1 MFLLFVVPYDNILS
15 HNMTNVN
22 TLFSYFVT
30 IIAKRQKENQMKYS
44 TLVFKLEKKI
54 DYKPS
59 QSELARIIS
68 IKPNAMSGR
77 ASRDS
82 DFSEDE
88 VNKIQNFYGV
98 ALGENNDY
106 CVELDYYPNVFG
118 SCGSGCMVFDE
129 SKEKITV
136 AKDMIINYSPSK
148 VYGVMSAV
156 GCSMSPKIEDGDKLV
171 IEKWNGEQIKDNRV
185 YLFRYNDE
193 LFIKRLVKNIDQ
205 IVCISENPRFEDRII
220 TDLKNFSLVGEIVG
234 LFRERV

>member
-1 MFLLFVVPYDNILS
+1 MFNKNSKMSVKEKMNYSKLMEKIEQKIDFKPKQADLCRVLKMSTSTMARRVMRNS
-15 HNMTNVN
+15 N
-22 TLFSYFVT
+22 FSDV
-30 IIAKRQKENQMKYS
+30 E
-44 TLVFKLEKKI
+44 LKKI
-54 DYKPS
+54 EEHYG
-59 QSELARIIS
+59 IS
-68 IKPNAMSGR
+68 LKGGS
-77 ASRDS
+77 SVDC
-82 DFSEDE
+82 
-88 VNKIQNFYGV
+88 
-98 ALGENNDY
+98 
-106 CVELDYYPNVFG
+106 CVELDFYPNVFG
-118 SCGSGCMVFDE
+118 SCGCGSMVFDE

-136 AKDMIINYSPSK
+136 AKDMIANYLPSK

-220 TDLKNFSLVGEIVG
+220 KDLKNFCLVGEIVG

>member
-1 MFLLFVVPYDNILS
+1 MKFD
-15 HNMTNVN
+15 
-22 TLFSYFVT
+22 TLF
-30 IIAKRQKENQMKYS
+30 E
-44 TLVFKLEKKI
+44 KLEKQVKF
-54 DYKPS
+54 KPS
-59 QSELARIIS
+59 VRNIADVLGVETKALYARSKRGTEFKDNEIS
-68 IKPNAMSGR
+68 RI
-77 ASRDS
+77 
-82 DFSEDE
+82 EE
-88 VNKIQNFYGV
+88 HYGISLKGGSS
-98 ALGENNDY
+98 ADC
-106 CVELDYYPNVFG
+106 CVELDFYPNVFG
-118 SCGSGCMVFDE
+118 SCGCGSMVFDE

-136 AKDMIINYSPSK
+136 AKDMITNYSPSK

-220 TDLKNFSLVGEIVG
+220 KDLKNFCLVGEIVG

>member
-1 MFLLFVVPYDNILS
+1 
-15 HNMTNVN
+15 
-22 TLFSYFVT
+22 
-30 IIAKRQKENQMKYS
+30 MKYEA
-44 TLVFKLEKKI
+44 LFDALEKKI
-54 DYKPS
+54 KFKPS
-59 QSELARIIS
+59 VRNIAEVLCIDTKALYARA
-68 IKPNAMSGR
+68 KRGTE
-77 ASRDS
+77 
-82 DFSEDE
+82 FKEDE
-88 VNKIQNFYGV
+88 IRKIEEFYAV
-98 ALGENNDY
+98 SLGSSTSDN
-106 CVELDYYPNVFG
+106 CVDLDYYPNVFG
-118 SCGSGCMVFDE
+118 SCGNGAMVFDE

-205 IVCISENPRFEDRII
+205 IVCISENPRFEDRVIK
-220 TDLKNFSLVGEIVG
+220 DLKNFNIVGEIVG

>member
-1 MFLLFVVPYDNILS
+1 MLS
-15 HNMTNVN
+15 YNMINVN

-30 IIAKRQKENQMKYS
+30 IITKSKKENQMKYS

-88 VNKIQNFYGV
+88 IKKIQSFYGV
-98 ALGENNDY
+98 ALGENNNN

-118 SCGSGCMVFDE
+118 SCGGGTMVFDE

-220 TDLKNFSLVGEIVG
+220 KDLKNFNLVGEIVG

>member
-1 MFLLFVVPYDNILS
+1 MI
-15 HNMTNVN
+15 NVN

-30 IIAKRQKENQMKYS
+30 IITKSKKENQMKYS

-88 VNKIQNFYGV
+88 IKKIQSFYGV
-98 ALGENNDY
+98 ALGENNNN

-118 SCGSGCMVFDE
+118 SCGSGAMVFDE

-136 AKDMIINYSPSK
+136 AKDMIINYSSTK

-156 GCSMSPKIEDGDKLV
+156 GCSMAPKIEDGDKLV

-205 IVCISENPRFEDRII
+205 IVCISENPRFEDRVIS
-220 TDLKNFSLVGEIVG
+220 DLKNFNIIGEIVG
-234 LFRERV
+234 LFREKV

>member
-1 MFLLFVVPYDNILS
+1 
-15 HNMTNVN
+15 MTNVN

-106 CVELDYYPNVFG
+106 CT
-118 SCGSGCMVFDE
+118 
-129 SKEKITV
+129 KIWREF
-136 AKDMIINYSPSK
+136 
-148 VYGVMSAV
+148 
-156 GCSMSPKIEDGDKLV
+156 CS
-171 IEKWNGEQIKDNRV
+171 R
-185 YLFRYNDE
+185 
-193 LFIKRLVKNIDQ
+193 
-205 IVCISENPRFEDRII
+205 
-220 TDLKNFSLVGEIVG
+220 
-234 LFRERV
+234 

>member
-1 MFLLFVVPYDNILS
+1 MQYSQLIQA
-15 HNMTNVN
+15 
-22 TLFSYFVT
+22 
-30 IIAKRQKENQMKYS
+30 IKKE
-44 TLVFKLEKKI
+44 I
-54 DYKPS
+54 DYEPK
-59 QSELARIIS
+59 Q
-68 IKPNAMSGR
+68 
-77 ASRDS
+77 S
-82 DFSEDE
+82 DFCKILELSRQTMSKRVANDSKFSDDE
-88 VNKIQNFYGV
+88 IKAIEAFYAIKLDRELQTKYV
-98 ALGENNDY
+98 D
-106 CVELDYYPNVFG
+106 LDYYPNVFG

-205 IVCISENPRFEDRII
+205 IVCISENPRFEDRVIK
-220 TDLKNFSLVGEIVG
+220 DLKNFSLVGEIVG

>member
-1 MFLLFVVPYDNILS
+1 MKYNQCLTLIEQKTGTKITHSLASKILGVGATALVNRANRDGNIKDEE
-15 HNMTNVN
+15 
-22 TLFSYFVT
+22 
-30 IIAKRQKENQMKYS
+30 IAK
-44 TLVFKLEKKI
+44 LEAYYAVKI
-54 DYKPS
+54 D
-59 QSELARIIS
+59 
-68 IKPNAMSGR
+68 
-77 ASRDS
+77 RDA
-82 DFSEDE
+82 
-88 VNKIQNFYGV
+88 G
-98 ALGENNDY
+98 NN

-118 SCGSGCMVFDE
+118 SCGSGAMVFDE

-205 IVCISENPRFEDRII
+205 IVCISENPRFEDRVIK
-220 TDLKNFSLVGEIVG
+220 DLKNFSLVGEIVG
-234 LFRERV
+234 LFREKV

>member
-1 MFLLFVVPYDNILS
+1 MI
-15 HNMTNVN
+15 NVN
-22 TLFSYFVT
+22 TLFPYFMT
-30 IIAKRQKENQMKYS
+30 IITKSKKENQMKYS

-88 VNKIQNFYGV
+88 IKKIQSFYGV
-98 ALGENNDY
+98 ALGENNNN
-106 CVELDYYPNVFG
+106 CVELDYYPSVFG
-118 SCGSGCMVFDE
+118 SCGNGAMVFDE

-136 AKDMIINYSPSK
+136 AKDMIINYSPNK

-205 IVCISENPRFEDRII
+205 IVCSSENPRFEDRVIS
-220 TDLKNFSLVGEIVG
+220 DLKNFSIVGEIVG

>member
-1 MFLLFVVPYDNILS
+1 MKTKEVQELLKEKLNYAPSAVQMCNALQFKDRQSWYQRVAR
-15 HNMTNVN
+15 N
-22 TLFSYFVT
+22 TVFS
-30 IIAKRQKENQMKYS
+30 
-44 TLVFKLEKKI
+44 
-54 DYKPS
+54 DDD
-59 QSELARIIS
+59 IS
-68 IKPNAMSGR
+68 KVESFFAISLR
-77 ASRDS
+77 A
-82 DFSEDE
+82 
-88 VNKIQNFYGV
+88 NCAGN
-98 ALGENNDY
+98 

-118 SCGSGCMVFDE
+118 SCGSGAMVFDE

-205 IVCISENPRFEDRII
+205 IVCISENPRFEDRVIK
-220 TDLKNFSLVGEIVG
+220 DLKNFNLVGEIVG

>member
-1 MFLLFVVPYDNILS
+1 MLQCQLFFFDKIEKTFLQEVKMQYSQLIQA
-15 HNMTNVN
+15 
-22 TLFSYFVT
+22 
-30 IIAKRQKENQMKYS
+30 IKKE
-44 TLVFKLEKKI
+44 I
-54 DYKPS
+54 DYEPK
-59 QSELARIIS
+59 Q
-68 IKPNAMSGR
+68 
-77 ASRDS
+77 S
-82 DFSEDE
+82 DFCKILELSRQTMSKRVANDSKFSDDE
-88 VNKIQNFYGV
+88 IKAIEAFYAIKLDRELQTKYV
-98 ALGENNDY
+98 D
-106 CVELDYYPNVFG
+106 LDYYPNVFG

-205 IVCISENPRFEDRII
+205 IVCISENPRFEDRVIK
-220 TDLKNFSLVGEIVG
+220 DLKNFSLVGEIVG

>member
-1 MFLLFVVPYDNILS
+1 MQYSQLIQAIKKEINYEPKQSDLCKILEMS
-15 HNMTNVN
+15 RATMSNRAKNDSK
-22 TLFSYFVT
+22 FSDDEIKAIEAFYAIKLDRELQT
-30 IIAKRQKENQMKYS
+30 KY
-44 TLVFKLEKKI
+44 
-54 DYKPS
+54 
-59 QSELARIIS
+59 
-68 IKPNAMSGR
+68 
-77 ASRDS
+77 
-82 DFSEDE
+82 
-88 VNKIQNFYGV
+88 
-98 ALGENNDY
+98 
-106 CVELDYYPNVFG
+106 VELDYYPNVFG
-118 SCGSGCMVFDE
+118 SCGSGAMVFDE

-220 TDLKNFSLVGEIVG
+220 KDLKNFSLVGEIVG
-234 LFRERV
+234 LFREKV

>member
-1 MFLLFVVPYDNILS
+1 MQYSQLIQAIKKEINYEPKQSDLCKILEMS
-15 HNMTNVN
+15 RATMSNRAKNDSK
-22 TLFSYFVT
+22 FSDDEIKAIEAFYAIKLDRELQT
-30 IIAKRQKENQMKYS
+30 KY
-44 TLVFKLEKKI
+44 
-54 DYKPS
+54 
-59 QSELARIIS
+59 
-68 IKPNAMSGR
+68 
-77 ASRDS
+77 
-82 DFSEDE
+82 
-88 VNKIQNFYGV
+88 
-98 ALGENNDY
+98 
-106 CVELDYYPNVFG
+106 VELDYYPNVFG
-118 SCGSGCMVFDE
+118 SCGSGAMVFDE

-205 IVCISENPRFEDRII
+205 IVCISENPRFEDRVIK
-220 TDLKNFSLVGEIVG
+220 DLKNFSLVGEIVG

>member
-1 MFLLFVVPYDNILS
+1 MQYSQLIQAIKKEINYEPKQSDLCKILEMS
-15 HNMTNVN
+15 RATMSNRAKNDSK
-22 TLFSYFVT
+22 FSDDEIKAIEAFYAIKLDRELQT
-30 IIAKRQKENQMKYS
+30 KY
-44 TLVFKLEKKI
+44 V
-54 DYKPS
+54 D
-59 QSELARIIS
+59 
-68 IKPNAMSGR
+68 
-77 ASRDS
+77 
-82 DFSEDE
+82 
-88 VNKIQNFYGV
+88 
-98 ALGENNDY
+98 
-106 CVELDYYPNVFG
+106 LDYYPNVFG
-118 SCGSGCMVFDE
+118 SCGNGTMVFDE

-205 IVCISENPRFEDRII
+205 IVCISENPRFEDRVIK
-220 TDLKNFSLVGEIVG
+220 DLKNFSLVGEIVG